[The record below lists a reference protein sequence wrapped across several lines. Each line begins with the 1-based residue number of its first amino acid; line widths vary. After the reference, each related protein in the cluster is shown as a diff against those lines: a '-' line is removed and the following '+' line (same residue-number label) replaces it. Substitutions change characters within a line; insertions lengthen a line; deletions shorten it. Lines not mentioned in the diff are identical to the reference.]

1 MSKTNYKRYYF
12 CILFFIVLFIS
23 LIYAALHPNF
33 YVFMFP
39 AIITAFFLEGLYYWG
54 VFSKEESESK
64 TKEWK
69 YITQPYIVISS
80 VEEAHLNSLGYIYLR
95 EGDTF
100 LCIEDFYM
108 QASENGDKAFSKG
121 KVYKIS
127 EVADDCVLFRDD
139 QNNDHWMYS
148 ENRMQGK
155 EPWGSRYSAY
165 FPHV

>member
-64 TKEWK
+64 TKEILSTLAEK
-69 YITQPYIVISS
+69 
-80 VEEAHLNSLGYIYLR
+80 R
-95 EGDTF
+95 KRF
-100 LCIEDFYM
+100 EDLVAYRIM
-108 QASENGDKAFSKG
+108 AQED
-121 KVYKIS
+121 S
-127 EVADDCVLFRDD
+127 EVADLL
-139 QNNDHWMYS
+139 
-148 ENRMQGK
+148 K
-155 EPWGSRYSAY
+155 ELEGLK
-165 FPHV
+165 